1 MHWFVFEAIIMLLLW
16 EVGSRLVYVSLEMM
30 GLRYTFGIC
39 IAQSGYFVE
48 MKKDAK
54 LFVEEI

>member
-1 MHWFVFEAIIMLLLW
+1 MLLLW